1 MSSEYENNNI
11 ENNESKK
18 DNPVLGCLFFI
29 IVIPLTLKLLAPP
42 KTYFVCKNHIC
53 QIEYKKKF
61 FSKGKTEHIELN
73 MIKAFTLKS
82 FSRRNSSGSPGCAY
96 YIYAQTID
104 GQEYR
109 FSEIGYKNK
118 NEASGLADSLNAILY
133 IKPAELN
140 MPLN

>member
-1 MSSEYENNNI
+1 MIFNFDSNTENGN
-11 ENNESKK
+11 S
-18 DNPVLGCLFFI
+18 DVNPVLEII
-29 IVIPLTLKLLAPP
+29 IVSAIIVWIIFGGTS

-82 FSRRNSSGSPGCAY
+82 FSRRSNRGSPGSAY

-118 NEASGLADSLNAILY
+118 NEASELADSLNAILY

>member
-1 MSSEYENNNI
+1 MIFKFGNSAENSN
-11 ENNESKK
+11 S
-18 DNPVLGCLFFI
+18 DVNPVLEII
-29 IVIPLTLKLLAPP
+29 IVSAIIIWIIFGGTS

-82 FSRRNSSGSPGCAY
+82 FSHRNSSGSPGCAY

-118 NEASGLADSLNAILY
+118 NEASELADSLNAILY

>member
-1 MSSEYENNNI
+1 M
-11 ENNESKK
+11 
-18 DNPVLGCLFFI
+18 
-29 IVIPLTLKLLAPP
+29 LAPP

-82 FSRRNSSGSPGCAY
+82 FSHRNSSGSPGCAY

-118 NEASGLADSLNAILY
+118 NEASELADSLNAILY

>member
-1 MSSEYENNNI
+1 MIFNFGSNTENGN
-11 ENNESKK
+11 S
-18 DNPVLGCLFFI
+18 DVNPVLEII
-29 IVIPLTLKLLAPP
+29 IVSAIIVWIIFGGTS

-118 NEASGLADSLNAILY
+118 NEASELADSLNAILY

>member
-1 MSSEYENNNI
+1 MIFNFGSNTENGN
-11 ENNESKK
+11 S
-18 DNPVLGCLFFI
+18 DVNPVLEII
-29 IVIPLTLKLLAPP
+29 IVSAIIVWIIFGGTS
-42 KTYFVCKNHIC
+42 KTYFVCKNHVC

-82 FSRRNSSGSPGCAY
+82 FSHRNSSGSPGCAY

-118 NEASGLADSLNAILY
+118 NEASELADSLNAILY

>member
-1 MSSEYENNNI
+1 MSSSYENNN
-11 ENNESKK
+11 SKK
-18 DNPVLGCLFFI
+18 DNPGLGILFFI
-29 IVIPLTLKLLAPP
+29 IIIPLSMKLLAPP
-42 KTYFVCKNHIC
+42 KTYFVCKKHIC
-53 QIEYKKKF
+53 QVEYKKKLF
-61 FSKGKTEHIELN
+61 NKGKTVHVELN

-82 FSRRNSSGSPGCAY
+82 FARRNSSGSPDSVY

-118 NEASGLADSLNAILY
+118 NEASELADSLNAILY